1 MENQKSPFKNIEN
14 SLSRGEEYPSLEE
27 FLFTQSGNI
36 DIGYQ
41 VNSSMQFSYG
51 PEYLAFEIC
60 YQIEKQYWQGVLDEF
75 VAKEMLGLIRN
86 AKFPATAEINLPL
99 PPGQVR
105 ISYISFPHM

>member
-1 MENQKSPFKNIEN
+1 MNIESNNIEISFWRGEEYPSLENIKEILEMIFKNIMNIEFN
-14 SLSRGEEYPSLEE
+14 NIEISFCRGEEYPSLEE

-60 YQIEKQYWQGVLDEF
+60 YQIEKQY
-75 VAKEMLGLIRN
+75 
-86 AKFPATAEINLPL
+86 
-99 PPGQVR
+99 
-105 ISYISFPHM
+105 